1 MRYAPIWKD
10 TYYTTTSTRLHY
22 KIYQNNTLVYEGVA
36 VKMPGELNLNINI
49 NKICKDY
56 LSQGINTL
64 ITTSAQS
71 EQATS
76 AYLAFDLKNENGTI
90 LDSYGFLYDWDKGH
104 SWNGAATTLSLPVNG
119 EYADGQMKLKTTV
132 SSSKIVTNYR
142 STGDY
147 DKAVCADYVLYY
159 LNARGGWDAFAYTGR
174 CIRTDK
180 VQQYT
185 FNHSYNNNNSDE
197 FEVGRYAAEITPQ
210 WELNTG
216 ILTDG
221 QSAIYAHNLATSNK
235 AYLHILPE
243 GLIIPVVIT
252 DNSVTYKENTSKGV
266 VSYKTTVKASQIE
279 LKQ

>member
-104 SWNGAATTLSLPVNG
+104 SWNGGATTLSLPVNG

-174 CIRTDK
+174 CTRTDK

-197 FEVGRYAAEITPQ
+197 FEVGLYAAEITPQ

-216 ILTDG
+216 LLNDA
-221 QSAIYAHNLATSNK
+221 QSKIYAKHLASSNK
-235 AYLHILPE
+235 AYLHILSE

-252 DNSVTYKENTSKGV
+252 DNSITYKENTSKGV
-266 VSYKTTVKASQIE
+266 VTYKTTVKASQIE